1 MNKNPYLMPYDC
13 FKGETTLE
21 QIKVFWTQ
29 YNGYDEP
36 MLTQT
41 ILREMESDKED
52 ESERIL
58 ALYSMVDERERAL
71 LDYLL
76 VALCGW
82 TLSSLMMKNQESK
95 LSPDKLLNLS

>member
-1 MNKNPYLMPYDC
+1 MHKDVIPRPYDC

-21 QIKVFWTQ
+21 QIKAFWQQ
-29 YNGYDEP
+29 YDGFGEP
-36 MLTQT
+36 VLVQT
-41 ILREMESDKED
+41 ILSEMESDKDD

-58 ALYSMVDERERAL
+58 ALYSMVNERDRAL

-82 TLSSLMMKNQESK
+82 TLSSLMEKNMESK
-95 LSPDKLLNLS
+95 RAIDIP